1 MIQPLED
8 TGVFLMSQGKLN
20 TNAKDT
26 NSSLR
31 IVRFPGEEEESLSA
45 EDKQAILANGREVLQ
60 RESQAIQTLA
70 ERMGDEFCRAVS
82 LTLRC
87 RGSVIVCGVGKAGHV
102 GRKISATL
110 ASTGTPS
117 WFLSPSEAIHG
128 DLGCLRSE
136 DLLLILSYSGE
147 TEEITRLLPSFRE
160 KNLVTVSITARKE
173 STLGRNST
181 LVIPLGTLAEADR
194 FNLAP
199 STSSTAMLALG
210 DAIALTVSATRQF
223 NAEDFAKF
231 HPGGSLGRR
240 LAKVE
245 DYMRP
250 LRQCRVSRDTKTIR
264 EIFVESHLPGRR
276 PGAILL
282 VDERG
287 RLSGIFTDSDLAK
300 LFETNDC
307 DVLDLIVG
315 DVMTKAPQMV
325 RCGTRMPQAIALMGE
340 KKISELPVLAAD
352 DVPVGMLD
360 ITDLV
365 AFGLEPGD

>member
-1 MIQPLED
+1 
-8 TGVFLMSQGKLN
+8 MSQGRLN
-20 TNAKDT
+20 TNSFAR
-26 NSSLR
+26 NASLR
-31 IVRFPGEEEESLSA
+31 IVRFPGEEEELLSV
-45 EDKQAILANGREVLQ
+45 EDKESVLASGRAILQ
-60 RESQAIQTLA
+60 RESQAVQALSD
-70 ERMGDEFCRAVS
+70 RLGDDFCRAAGMI
-82 LTLRC
+82 LRC
-87 RGSVIVCGVGKAGHV
+87 RGCVIVCGIGKAGHV
-102 GRKISATL
+102 GRKISATF

-136 DLLLILSYSGE
+136 DVLLILSYSGE
-147 TEEITRLLPSFRE
+147 TEEITRLLPCFRE
-160 KNLVTVSITARKE
+160 RNLVVIAITTRKE
-173 STLGRNST
+173 STLGQGST
-181 LVIPLGTLAEADR
+181 VTIPLGTLAEADR

-210 DAIALTVSATRQF
+210 DAIALTVSATRGF
-223 NAEDFAKF
+223 RAEDFAKF

-250 LRQCRVSRDTKTIR
+250 LRQCRISHDKKTIR

-282 VDERG
+282 VDDNG

-300 LFETNDC
+300 LFETGDC
-307 DVLDLIVG
+307 DVLDRIVCE
-315 DVMTKAPQMV
+315 VMTKSPKVV
-325 RCGTRMPQAIALMGE
+325 RYGAGMPQAIALMGE
-340 KKISELPVLAAD
+340 KKISELPVLD
-352 DVPVGMLD
+352 DNNVPVGMLD

-365 AFGLEPGD
+365 AFGLESGD